1 MSGINNY
8 FSNNNIFNGTE
19 IPTQGKFDVG
29 DIIVNIGENAEEEPM
44 WMCIEAGEPGV
55 WKVVGKVEDIDLSGY
70 QEKTDENL
78 ATKSKDLVG
87 AINELFQSANNGKE
101 LIASAI
107 GEPLNA
113 EDTFSAMSN
122 DINGLLSTFKTNMMN
137 NGIAVEA
144 NDRFKQLIDKIATMV
159 EEGSGKGI
167 QFASGNVTSTSS
179 TTVYAISS
187 SLLTNGYTIEV
198 NNLTFKPYIVILTYG
213 SDTLK
218 KINACAIHID
228 DATNR
233 YLLSTDSVG
242 SSTNTWGQYTLTP
255 VYTGNK
261 THTIAGMRDNGF
273 LLYSGLQSTEFT
285 YYAIGVGEEDN
296 TFRDSLASILQEE
309 GVSVTEED
317 DMASLISKVDEE
329 FDRQVVPAGNAA
341 VSNVLTGKTFIN
353 STGNTLTGTMANNG
367 TKTITPK
374 ASAQTLGAGYYDK
387 ITINGD
393 ADLVAA
399 NIVSGKNIFGVAG
412 SAIVAKKYTSSTTN
426 CIAYMFAYNS
436 NTIYYTCVA
445 DGVLNIKCVY
455 QRTDISSSSIET
467 TNMQTDTMYTFN
479 VTAGEKINFKCRT
492 SNSYSRIYIYANIS

>member
-78 ATKSKDLVG
+78 ATESKDLVG
-87 AINELFQSANNGKE
+87 AINELFQSANNGKQ
-101 LIASAI
+101 LIANAI
-107 GEPLNA
+107 GEPVSA
-113 EDTFSAMSN
+113 DDTFSAMSN

-137 NGIAVEA
+137 NGVAVESS
-144 NDRFKQLIDKIATMV
+144 DRFKSLIDKIATMV

-167 QFASGNVTSTSS
+167 QYATGDITGFNMEYNQTKKTTINIDFKPSFIFIEFADNFKNTNGSTFTLSSMVMSS
-179 TTVYAISS
+179 TRSLVISLSNSGTV
-187 SLLTNGYTIEV
+187 GYYMTFNI
-198 NNLTFKPYIVILTYG
+198 NNITEKSFDFVASTMYSIPSYTMVIP
-213 SDTLK
+213 
-218 KINACAIHID
+218 NA
-228 DATNR
+228 N
-233 YLLSTDSVG
+233 
-242 SSTNTWGQYTLTP
+242 W
-255 VYTGNK
+255 
-261 THTIAGMRDNGF
+261 
-273 LLYSGLQSTEFT
+273 
-285 YYAIGVGEEDN
+285 YAIGVGEED
-296 TFRDSLASILQEE
+296 TTLRDSLASILQEE

-317 DMASLISKVDEE
+317 DMASLINKVDEE
-329 FDRQVVPAGNAA
+329 FNRQVVPAGDA
-341 VSNVLTGKTFIN
+341 VTANVLTGKTFIN
-353 STGNTLTGTMANNG
+353 STGSTLTGTMANNG

-374 ASAQTLGAGYYDK
+374 ASAQTLGTGYYDK

-393 ADLVAA
+393 SDLVAA